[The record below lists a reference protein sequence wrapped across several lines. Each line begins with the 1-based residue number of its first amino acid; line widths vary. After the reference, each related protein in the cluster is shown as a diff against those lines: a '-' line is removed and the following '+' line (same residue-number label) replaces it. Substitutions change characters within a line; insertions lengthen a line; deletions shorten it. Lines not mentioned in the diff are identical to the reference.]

1 MAPHLATAHS
11 PRGTSPAKCPGHSAC
26 LPTNRMLH
34 PPRPVNPHG
43 CSVHACGLNGPL
55 RSPGPGAWLSGD
67 ASSPAD
73 ARAAP
78 LHVRV
83 VNRFN
88 DAWRSP
94 RTPVCGCRMAPK
106 RRSVWQSRQLED
118 ARRQRLRYDV
128 TLPLCRLGCTR
139 SRRVFAT
146 LPLCLFA
153 ALTLCPFAS
162 SGDCPALP
170 SPDARPLFACASL
183 TLALHRVR
191 RRQPGIK
198 KN

>member
-1 MAPHLATAHS
+1 MRADFLTIRDTSGSRCPTSA
-11 PRGTSPAKCPGHSAC
+11 RGTALGHRAFATWYVACKMPWPFGLSAHESHAPPASSRQPAWLQCP
-26 LPTNRMLH
+26 
-34 PPRPVNPHG
+34 
-43 CSVHACGLNGPL
+43 CGLNGPL

-83 VNRFN
+83 VNRLN

-146 LPLCLFA
+146 LPLCRFDRLA
-153 ALTLCPFAS
+153 AAGPCR
-162 SGDCPALP
+162 
-170 SPDARPLFACASL
+170 ARTCSVNERDYGYHL
-183 TLALHRVR
+183 V
-191 RRQPGIK
+191 
-198 KN
+198 